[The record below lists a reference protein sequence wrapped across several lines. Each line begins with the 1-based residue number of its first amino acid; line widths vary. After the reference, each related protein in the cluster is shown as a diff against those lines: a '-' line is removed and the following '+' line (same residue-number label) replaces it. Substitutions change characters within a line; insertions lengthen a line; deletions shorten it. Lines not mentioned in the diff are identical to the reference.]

1 MKTSPR
7 KQFFTL
13 IEIMVVIVIAAIMF
27 GIGIPAFS
35 TMIQGNT
42 MTQAIRMTTAKIKAA
57 RAYAVVNKCKVAL
70 LLPEKLANTK
80 MNSQSWSA
88 YRVGVVDDSNA
99 FVSWIDG
106 ENWQSLPLGV
116 IRAGDKKEPD
126 KGNPNSLTNGNTV
139 TNVPFDNPDNTPITK
154 EIPAIIFTKNGKIE
168 PTNPPSIGLWYARV
182 VIVKEDNEEDNAYL
196 TVWTK
201 PREDDRASITRIEIN
216 PYSVKTTIKDP
227 DIN

>member
-57 RAYAVVNKCKVAL
+57 RAYAVANKCKVAL
-70 LLPEKLANTK
+70 LLPEKVTSKDHL
-80 MNSQSWSA
+80 SWSA
-88 YRVGVVDDSNA
+88 YRVCVVDDSDA

-106 ENWQSLPLGV
+106 EDWKTLPIGIL
-116 IRAGDKKEPD
+116 RAGATS
-126 KGNPNSLTNGNTV
+126 NNANAVTNTV
-139 TNVPFDNPDNTPITK
+139 NVNLPSGELITGNVP
-154 EIPAIIFTKNGKIE
+154 AMIFKKNGQLANDY
-168 PTNPPSIGLWYARV
+168 TIGFWNGRV
-182 VIVKEDNEEDNAYL
+182 VEGDPIWTQKRVDND
-196 TVWTK
+196 TK
-201 PREDDRASITRIEIN
+201 FKVEVSKYTG
-216 PYSVKTTIKDP
+216 KTTITDP
-227 DIN
+227 NEKEEASTPPAN

>member
-70 LLPEKLANTK
+70 LLPGKDNTLQEGDTSK
-80 MNSQSWSA
+80 DHLIWSA
-88 YRVGVVDDSNA
+88 YRVCVVDDSNA

-106 ENWQSLPLGV
+106 EDWKTLPIGIL
-116 IRAGDKKEPD
+116 RAGDTSADNKDAVSNED
-126 KGNPNSLTNGNTV
+126 KVTLPSGELITGENP
-139 TNVPFDNPDNTPITK
+139 VP
-154 EIPAIIFTKNGKIE
+154 AMIFRKNGQLAKDYA
-168 PTNPPSIGLWYARV
+168 IGFWHGRAV
-182 VIVKEDNEEDNAYL
+182 GGKPI
-196 TVWTK
+196 WTQN
-201 PREDDRASITRIEIN
+201 REGNDDIKFKVAVSKYTG
-216 PYSVKTTIKDP
+216 KTTITDP
-227 DIN
+227 NEKEEASTPPAN